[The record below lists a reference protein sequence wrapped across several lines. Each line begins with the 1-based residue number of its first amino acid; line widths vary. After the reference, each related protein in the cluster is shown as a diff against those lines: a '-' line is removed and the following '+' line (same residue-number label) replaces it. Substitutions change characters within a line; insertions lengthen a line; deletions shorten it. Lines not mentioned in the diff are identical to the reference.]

1 MIRLTNALI
10 AVSIRFLAL
19 AVLFVIV
26 SEVIENLPIIL
37 ASGL

>member
-10 AVSIRFLAL
+10 AVSIRFLVL
-19 AVLFVIV
+19 AVLFVII

>member
-1 MIRLTNALI
+1 MIRLINALL

-26 SEVIENLPIIL
+26 GKIVENLPIIL
-37 ASGL
+37 AAGL

>member
-1 MIRLTNALI
+1 MIRLFDALI
-10 AVSIRFLAL
+10 AVAL
-19 AVLFVIV
+19 RLLVVAAAAVVI